1 MAEFKTFFLKLVE
14 CFNITQINYVIVGG
28 LAAIIRGRARTTT
41 DIDVIVENKPV
52 LVTILLDCL
61 EQNGIDIM
69 KDQARMA
76 MKEGSSISIFDKT
89 SYARLDLKIARN
101 IDENDV
107 LKTAKPEMYENIQIK
122 VATVEEILYGKL
134 LYMGPIDDLLDDEIL
149 NYTDA
154 VDFLVLYNQ
163 YKDTLD
169 KKTLAN
175 KIRRGHL
182 EASYK
187 RLAEFKQV

>member
-1 MAEFKTFFLKLVE
+1 MAEFKTFFIKVVE
-14 CFNITQINYVIVGG
+14 CFNRTQIKYVIVGG

-41 DIDVIVENKPV
+41 DIDAIVENKPE
-52 LVTILLDCL
+52 LVIIFLDCL
-61 EQNGIDIM
+61 ERNGIEIM

-101 IDENDV
+101 TDENDV
-107 LKTAKPEMYENIQIK
+107 LRTAVPEMYEDIQIK
-122 VATVEEILYGKL
+122 VATIEEILYGKL
-134 LYMGPIDDLLDDEIL
+134 LYMGPIDDLSDNEIL

-163 YKDTLD
+163 YKDNLD
-169 KKTLAN
+169 KRMLMN
-175 KIRRGHL
+175 KIRHSHL

-187 RLAEFKQV
+187 RLVDFKQL